1 MSLAKKGAE
10 SKATEILKRFDV
22 TEPPVPAENIARAL
36 GAQITY
42 EAFEGE
48 ISGMLLRDED
58 TLVIGVNS
66 RHAPTRQRF
75 TVAHEIGH
83 ILIHEGRPI
92 FIDRFVRVNFR
103 DGESGIE
110 EIEANAFAA
119 ELLMPHK
126 LIYAAADR
134 ALLKH
139 PEYTPEE
146 LARLLARQF
155 EVSTAAMQYRL
166 INLEVLN
173 AYSLAD

>member
-1 MSLAKKGAE
+1 MSPDKKGAE
-10 SKATEILKRFDV
+10 SRAIEILKRFGV
-22 TEPPVPAENIARAL
+22 AGPPVPAENIARSL

-42 EAFEGE
+42 EAFDGE
-48 ISGMLLRDED
+48 ISGMLLRDQG

-83 ILIHEGRPI
+83 ILIHEGRPV

-103 DGESGIE
+103 DGESGTE
-110 EIEANAFAA
+110 EVEANAFAA
-119 ELLMPHK
+119 ELLMPQTF
-126 LIYAAADR
+126 IYAAADR
-134 ALLKH
+134 ALLRH
-139 PEYTPEE
+139 PEYTAEE
-146 LARLLARQF
+146 LARVLARQF
-155 EVSTAAMQYRL
+155 EVSPAAMQYRL

>member
-1 MSLAKKGAE
+1 MRLGKKGAE
-10 SKATEILKRFDV
+10 SKAAEILKRFGV
-22 TEPPVPAENIARAL
+22 TESPVPAEVIARGL

-48 ISGMLLRDED
+48 ISGMLLRDQE

-83 ILIHEGRPI
+83 ILIHEGRPV

-103 DGESGIE
+103 DGESGPE

-119 ELLMPHK
+119 ELLMPHT

-134 ALLKH
+134 VLLRH

-146 LARLLARQF
+146 LVRVLARQF
-155 EVSTAAMQYRL
+155 EVSPAAMQYRL

-173 AYSLAD
+173 AYALAD

>member
-1 MSLAKKGAE
+1 MSLAKKSAE
-10 SKATEILKRFDV
+10 SKAAEILERFDV

-42 EAFEGE
+42 EVFEGE
-48 ISGMLLRDED
+48 ISGMLLRDQD

-83 ILIHEGRPI
+83 ILIHQGRPI

-110 EIEANAFAA
+110 EVEANAFAA
-119 ELLMPHK
+119 ELLMPRNM
-126 LIYAAADR
+126 IYAAADR
-134 ALLKH
+134 ALLRH

-155 EVSTAAMQYRL
+155 EVSPAAMQYRL